1 MCDAAALA
9 GGGVG
14 VEAGGGHAA
23 ADLEEA
29 LELVDLRHATH
40 EENERLRLQDERKR
54 KVIMFDDDDGDDDN
68 GDGDDGDDDGDG
80 DGDDDDGGDGG
91 VAGTSRTCSTCGVAL
106 SSALLLSS
114 PRSRRLCETCGEHF
128 MRGVVKLHSHP
139 RSDGFYT
146 EAVAEQQRKRAR
158 GVKHIN
164 RNKHKVTFMQGK
176 RPAKSKSRG
185 NGKRR
190 RPENRM

>member
-1 MCDAAALA
+1 MVSVTTDCGTWAESR
-9 GGGVG
+9 VG
-14 VEAGGGHAA
+14 
-23 ADLEEA
+23 
-29 LELVDLRHATH
+29 R
-40 EENERLRLQDERKR
+40 ER
-54 KVIMFDDDDGDDDN
+54 G
-68 GDGDDGDDDGDG
+68 
-80 DGDDDDGGDGG
+80 
-91 VAGTSRTCSTCGVAL
+91 
-106 SSALLLSS
+106 
-114 PRSRRLCETCGEHF
+114 RSRRLCETCGEHF
-128 MRGVVKLHSHP
+128 MRGVVKMHSHP

-164 RNKHKVTFMQGK
+164 RNKYKVTFTQGK